1 MTIRRRGWSA
11 GRRSGDVDG
20 SWRSGVRAQ
29 IFHQPKSGRGHLAP
43 DRVGPS
49 QRQGGAVMLD
59 QRDSAH
65 RAATGLALRAVVG
78 RNARGIGVVPPCL
91 VALFGACRPV
101 RGGCIVALGGLRSG
115 HRGRRVSS
123 RRRAMAGM
131 SRRRH
136 RPCKRQQD
144 DQRGRLQCRREGAEW
159 THAIPPIRRIQRLD
173 GASHGGRSMGATK
186 RLRYLIPDAQPVA
199 PNARRAKSRH

>member
-20 SWRSGVRAQ
+20 SWRSGVRAR

-115 HRGRRVSS
+115 HRGRRISS

-144 DQRGRLQCRREGAEW
+144 DQRGRLECRREGAEW
-159 THAIPPIRRIQRLD
+159 SHASRRFVGFSDRWGFLWGKVNGSDEAPPLFNSRWAA
-173 GASHGGRSMGATK
+173 GSPK
-186 RLRYLIPDAQPVA
+186 CA
-199 PNARRAKSRH
+199 PR